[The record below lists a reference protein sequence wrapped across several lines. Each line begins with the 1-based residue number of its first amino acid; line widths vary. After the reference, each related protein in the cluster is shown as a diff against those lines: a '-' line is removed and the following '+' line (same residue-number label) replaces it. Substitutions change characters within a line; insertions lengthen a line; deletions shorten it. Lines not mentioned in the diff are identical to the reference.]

1 MTFDEF
7 FNKTHNQESIG
18 NLPGVIMLMIK
29 EIAEKY
35 WNAAL
40 YSQLRP
46 ITEVPEDQDRIIM
59 YLTTGGEL
67 FGRYID
73 GEFIEY
79 NSESDRFE
87 VEVEP
92 RFIKYWITIP
102 ERPAD

>member
-29 EIAEKY
+29 EIALKH

-40 YSQLRP
+40 DSQLRP
-46 ITEVPEDQDRIIM
+46 VTEVPGCQEKVIM
-59 YLTTGGEL
+59 YLDNGIEL

-73 GEFIEY
+73 GMFIEY
-79 NSESDRFE
+79 NSEIDDYDTE
-87 VEVEP
+87 IDI
-92 RFIKYWITIP
+92 RFIKYWMTIP
-102 ERPAD
+102 ERPVD